1 MLKDSYFKIVNIEDG
16 DTTKYSVELNP
27 QHDVYNGHFPGEP
40 VCPGVCSVQMI
51 RECIEDKLGKKL
63 SLSNLGQVRFT
74 SLITPNANPNLVVS
88 FTASETE
95 EGTYK
100 VKADITA
107 GETSF
112 LSLKGELKVK

>member
-1 MLKDSYFKIVNIEDG
+1 MLKDNYFKIVNKEDG
-16 DTTKYSVELNP
+16 AETKYSVELNP
-27 QHDVYNGHFPGEP
+27 QHNVYNGHFPGEP

-63 SLSNLGQVRFT
+63 AIANLGQVRFT
-74 SLITPNANPNLVVS
+74 SLITPNANPNLDVTFS
-88 FTASETE
+88 AAETE

-100 VKADITA
+100 VKATITA